1 MGTASSRQIRPSEN
15 QSGRHTPSP
24 LHCIGK
30 QPDFACDF
38 KHASLMRQNAESVA
52 PLIKT
57 KPFPNT
63 FMTV

>member
-1 MGTASSRQIRPSEN
+1 MGTASNRQIRPSEN

-38 KHASLMRQNAESVA
+38 KHAFLMRQNAESVA
-52 PLIKT
+52 P
-57 KPFPNT
+57 
-63 FMTV
+63 